1 MDEVAGCESVADLK
15 DLEVKVGRKTPEGL
29 LKWMREEAASRGDRK
44 LSCQES
50 CDSER
55 KGLDE
60 KIRKLKVDMAHLRA
74 VDVRILQQLL
84 ALHEGIEAV
93 KWLLEER
100 GPLTSHCSSLT
111 GSQYSL
117 GEADTSWRGSWNS
130 LQDQPDRLDNI
141 SIGSYLDTLAD
152 DLDEHCSSGGAES
165 AVRHASPPDTD
176 TSARTGDGA
185 GAKTGGV
192 ASEARVCQV
201 KGEPH
206 KEEGPGRTA
215 TAPMAG
221 KPSPEIHHESGSC
234 KSNGVLEAAVQ
245 NQVSEKDS
253 PKTHAPDR
261 LGKSASPKGKPC
273 KNGKVELES
282 CKLNGKVHL
291 EYDAHW
297 RWVQSQ
303 DDVTFL

>member
-1 MDEVAGCESVADLK
+1 MDEVGSSECVPDLK

-29 LKWMREEAASRGDRK
+29 LKWMRQDAGLQSHPK
-44 LSCQES
+44 PSCTEGGQ
-50 CDSER
+50 SEK

-60 KIRKLKVDMAHLRA
+60 KIRRLKVEMAHLRA

-111 GSQYSL
+111 SSQYSL
-117 GEADTSWRGSWNS
+117 GEGPDTSWRGSWSS
-130 LQDQPDRLDNI
+130 LQDPHDKLDNI

-152 DLDEHCSSGGAES
+152 DLDEYCPSSGAES
-165 AVRHASPPDTD
+165 V
-176 TSARTGDGA
+176 
-185 GAKTGGV
+185 
-192 ASEARVCQV
+192 VCPAQLGTEVSQV
-201 KGEPH
+201 KNQKVKPDVP
-206 KEEGPGRTA
+206 KEDFQTGQAKGAPEAGR
-215 TAPMAG
+215 
-221 KPSPEIHHESGSC
+221 PSPVNNHDSNNPEAN
-234 KSNGVLEAAVQ
+234 KSNNGLLDSAVKRAA
-245 NQVSEKDS
+245 EMDS
-253 PKTHAPDR
+253 PKAR
-261 LGKSASPKGKPC
+261 LAEKLGKNLSPKGKAY

-282 CKLNGKVHL
+282 CKMNSKVHL

>member
-1 MDEVAGCESVADLK
+1 MDEVGGSECVPDLK

-29 LKWMREEAASRGDRK
+29 LKWMRQDAGLQGHPK
-44 LSCQES
+44 PSCPES
-50 CDSER
+50 GQSEK

-60 KIRKLKVDMAHLRA
+60 KIRKLKVEMAHLRA

-111 GSQYSL
+111 SSQYSL
-117 GEADTSWRGSWNS
+117 GEGPDASWRGSWSS
-130 LQDQPDRLDNI
+130 LQDPHDKLDNI

-152 DLDEHCSSGGAES
+152 DLDEYCPSSGAES
-165 AVRHASPPDTD
+165 VVCSAQLGTEMSQAKNQKAKTDAPKEDSPKGQVKKAPEAVRPAP
-176 TSARTGDGA
+176 
-185 GAKTGGV
+185 V
-192 ASEARVCQV
+192 ASRDSNHTEANKSKNGILDNVV
-201 KGEPH
+201 K
-206 KEEGPGRTA
+206 
-215 TAPMAG
+215 
-221 KPSPEIHHESGSC
+221 
-234 KSNGVLEAAVQ
+234 
-245 NQVSEKDS
+245 QVSETDS
-253 PKTHAPDR
+253 PKVRLAEK
-261 LGKSASPKGKPC
+261 LGKNPKSPKGKVY

-282 CKLNGKVHL
+282 CKMNGKVHL

-297 RWVQSQ
+297 HWVQSQ